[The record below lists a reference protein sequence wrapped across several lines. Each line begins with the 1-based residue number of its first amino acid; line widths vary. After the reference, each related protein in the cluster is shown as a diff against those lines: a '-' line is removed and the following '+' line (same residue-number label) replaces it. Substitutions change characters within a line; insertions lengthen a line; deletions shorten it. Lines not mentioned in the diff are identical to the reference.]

1 MATVNQQIDALLK
14 RRGNPAKKT
23 ASQRPWCIVARY
35 SVGRYAEGQII
46 SRHSSLPAAEKA
58 RLKNDLKSF
67 TEIVEKYPSKRSV
80 VLVAAKNPR
89 AARNLFAVKLNAGND
104 RNGNSRRGYLVHEI
118 IDYADVRHLGFVT
131 EDGIGIKALTMAY
144 GDVPT
149 TGEFDISAKQYAD
162 LKRQGPVWLN
172 VGAYLL

>member
-1 MATVNQQIDALLK
+1 MMATKTVNQQIDALLK
-14 RRGNPAKKT
+14 RGKNPARKT
-23 ASQRPWCIVARY
+23 AAKTARRT
-35 SVGRYAEGQII
+35 V
-46 SRHSSLPAAEKA
+46 P
-58 RLKNDLKSF
+58 
-67 TEIVEKYPSKRSV
+67 RSV

-89 AARNLFAVKLNAGND
+89 AERNLFAVKLNAGND

-149 TGEFDISAKQYAD
+149 TGEFDISAKQFAD